1 MATTA
6 SEPIPFPPPEDLPM
20 EIDQDPAGIYQGH
33 IHQLDSSLLNEI
45 ADDETSC
52 PDDDIVNEVVEL
64 LLEDDTKE
72 GMEPELMEMNNTMM
86 TEDELP
92 ARSSFRQVSDAS
104 SQPATA
110 TAVTPTPPTDEE
122 FLKLTGRPAVPL
134 YLSCNPGH
142 LSAYQSEI
150 RKNISF
156 FEANAE
162 HTSQNSKV
170 KGRNKPI
177 TLGT

>member
-1 MATTA
+1 
-6 SEPIPFPPPEDLPM
+6 M

-72 GMEPELMEMNNTMM
+72 GMEPELMEMNNMM
-86 TEDELP
+86 TEEEVP

-104 SQPATA
+104 SQPATV
-110 TAVTPTPPTDEE
+110 AVTPTPTTDEE
-122 FLKLTGRPAVPL
+122 IRAQFEELLGAFHTFDMSEEERDDLFRVLTAILHLGLVFLNHFCFNHGK
-134 YLSCNPGH
+134 S
-142 LSAYQSEI
+142 
-150 RKNISF
+150 
-156 FEANAE
+156 
-162 HTSQNSKV
+162 TS
-170 KGRNKPI
+170 
-177 TLGT
+177 T